1 MKKIL
6 KYFFVLLA
14 VAAMIFAP
22 FAVKSQTV
30 ILSGATN
37 PYVKYNFLVGDT
49 LKFDNTNTGTK
60 LFYQNNTLRFF
71 FGTSNVMRIASD
83 GALSISDNNQFD
95 QQLPFNISH
104 DGVTQ
109 DGGINSTTFSATGY
123 GNTFTGRL
131 AGGSASAPLV
141 TPINAKLAEF
151 TGKGYTG
158 AAFSTSNR
166 AAVSLTSAQTYSLA
180 NQGTR
185 IRIQTTPL
193 NSSTLTNAAV
203 FEENGSFG
211 VTPNDTLNE
220 TYPSGFDITN
230 ARWIEITAT
239 GTGSDAGL
247 FAQNRSMV
255 EGFQIWHDASGN
267 TTYYDDMLDNAG
279 SAVKFRVRTLGTPID
294 AITISGTGDVDYQ
307 GEQGYTLQYSAAA
320 FNPAD
325 ATVYYI
331 GGNYQ
336 SAGSTAGVVRIYIP
350 KAGQIKYANFFV
362 YNGGTLGT
370 SETSTAAIRLN
381 NTIDVTISSSVTTS
395 ATTQNFSNNALS
407 TDVVEGDYIE
417 VKWTA
422 PTYAT
427 NPTSIRI
434 SGTIYI
440 Q

>member
-1 MKKIL
+1 
-6 KYFFVLLA
+6 
-14 VAAMIFAP
+14 MIFAP

-30 ILSGATN
+30 IISGATN
-37 PYVKYNFLVGDT
+37 PYFKYNLLINDT
-49 LKFDNTNTGTK
+49 MYLDNRATGGAFYYQSNTIRTFFAGV
-60 LFYQNNTLRFF
+60 NT
-71 FGTSNVMRIASD
+71 MRIGSD
-83 GALSISDNNQFD
+83 GVLSISDNNTFD

-104 DGVTQ
+104 NGTSQ
-109 DGGINSTTFSATGY
+109 DGGINSTTYSAAGY

-131 AGGSASAPLV
+131 AGGSGASPAV
-141 TPINAKLAEF
+141 TPINGKLAEF

-158 AAFSTSNR
+158 AAFSVSNR
-166 AAVSLTSAQTYSLA
+166 AALSLTAAQTFSLT

-185 IRIQTTPL
+185 IRIQTTPV
-193 NSSTLTNAAV
+193 NSVTLTNAGV

-211 VTPNDTLNE
+211 ITPNDTLNE
-220 TYPSGFDITN
+220 TYPAGFDITN
-230 ARWIEITAT
+230 ARWLEITST
-239 GTGSDAGL
+239 GTGSDVGI
-247 FAQNRSMV
+247 FAQNRSQV
-255 EGFQIWHDASGN
+255 EGYQIWHDNSAN

-325 ATVYYI
+325 ATTYYV

-336 SAGSTAGVVRIYIP
+336 SAGSTADVVRIYIP
-350 KAGQIKYANFFV
+350 KAGTIKYANFFV

-370 SETSTAAIRLN
+370 NESSTVYIRLN
-381 NTIDVTISSSVTTS
+381 NTTDVTISASVTTN
-395 ATTQNFSNNALS
+395 TLTQNFTNSALATS
-407 TDVVEGDYIE
+407 VVAGDYIE
-417 VKWTA
+417 IKWTA

-427 NPTSIRI
+427 NPTSVRI